1 MTSMASTA
9 SARTPVELAALLIA
23 SDIRYFEL
31 GARIDSIAGVRLAWM
46 PGLAG
51 MPAGCVV
58 LDADGWATRTDA
70 AAALDAVEEG
80 VASVG
85 GCRVRLYFERETPA
99 MAETL
104 QGRGYRS
111 RDETGL
117 LLLRRAPGADRVSLQ
132 QVEDAAGWALK
143 RALHVECPDFP
154 DGHDTTPERW
164 VELEHRKSQTGGM
177 VPWLIRVDDVV
188 AGTAC
193 TIEQEDLLRLK
204 NIVIHRALR
213 RRGIASAAVAAFG
226 MMGERSG
233 RTLGF
238 FGVSGTPGE
247 RVYRRCGMT
256 PVVRWVEWLGP
267 PISEQRLGEVTG

>member
-1 MTSMASTA
+1 MTFKATMASA
-9 SARTPVELAALLIA
+9 QVPAGLAGRLIA

-31 GARIDSIAGVRLAWM
+31 GARIERVAGARLAWM
-46 PGLAG
+46 PGLAD

-58 LDADGWATRTDA
+58 LGADRWAARTDA
-70 AAALDAVEEG
+70 TAALDAVEER
-80 VASVG
+80 VATVG
-85 GCRVRLYFERETPA
+85 GRQVRLYLETDDLA
-99 MAETL
+99 LAKTL

-117 LLLRRAPGADRVSLQ
+117 LLLRRAPGADRVSLRT
-132 QVEDAAGWALK
+132 VGDAAGWALK
-143 RALHVECPDFP
+143 RALHVESPDFP

-164 VELEHRKSQTGGM
+164 VELERRKSQTGGLT
-177 VPWLIRVDDVV
+177 PWLIRVGDVV

-193 TIEQEDLLRLK
+193 TMEQEDLLRLK

-238 FGVSGTPGE
+238 FGVPGSPGE
-247 RVYRRCGMT
+247 RVYLRCGMV

-267 PISEQRLGEVTG
+267 SIPKQGRCEVTG